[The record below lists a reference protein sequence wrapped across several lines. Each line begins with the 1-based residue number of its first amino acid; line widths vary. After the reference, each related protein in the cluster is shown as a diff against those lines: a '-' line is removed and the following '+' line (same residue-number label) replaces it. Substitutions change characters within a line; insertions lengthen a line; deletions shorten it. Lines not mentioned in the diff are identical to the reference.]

1 VTWRVVYRIDA
12 DAIVIAD
19 VFSKKSPQTPKSE
32 IQLCRTR
39 LKGTTVR
46 QAKRKRLESK
56 GWTVGSVQDFL
67 GLSDEEAQY
76 VELRLRLAEGL
87 KKTRNARGLTQTE
100 VAKTVGS
107 SQSRVAKMESGD
119 ATVSVDL
126 LVRSLLRMGA
136 STRDIGRMLSGRS
149 RAA

>member
-1 VTWRVVYRIDA
+1 M
-12 DAIVIAD
+12 
-19 VFSKKSPQTPKSE
+19 
-32 IQLCRTR
+32 
-39 LKGTTVR
+39 R

-56 GWTVGSVQDFL
+56 GWAVGSAQEFL
-67 GLSDEEAQY
+67 GLTDEEAQF
-76 VELRLRLAEGL
+76 VELRLRLADGL
-87 KKTRNARGLTQTE
+87 KKTRSARRLTQTQAAE
-100 VAKTVGS
+100 VVGS

-136 STRDIGRMLSGRS
+136 STRDIGRMLSGGS

>member
-1 VTWRVVYRIDA
+1 M
-12 DAIVIAD
+12 
-19 VFSKKSPQTPKSE
+19 
-32 IQLCRTR
+32 
-39 LKGTTVR
+39 R

-56 GWTVGSVQDFL
+56 GWAVGSVQEFL
-67 GLSDEEAQY
+67 GLSDEESQY

-87 KKTRNARGLTQTE
+87 KKTRGARGLTQTE

-149 RAA
+149 RTA